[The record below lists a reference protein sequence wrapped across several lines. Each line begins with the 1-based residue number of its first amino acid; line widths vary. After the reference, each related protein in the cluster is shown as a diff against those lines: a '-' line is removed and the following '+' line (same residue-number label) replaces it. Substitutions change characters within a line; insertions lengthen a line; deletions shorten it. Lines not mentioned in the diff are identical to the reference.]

1 VNQAGPRDGSAADA
15 RSPRIDAHH
24 HLWDIESGAYDWPTP
39 ADGAIYRTFTVDD
52 LATLVADGRIDGTV
66 LVQTVNTLAET
77 DAMLELATIVPWIRG
92 VVGWVPLDDPAEAS
106 RQLDARAGGAL
117 RGIRHLIHHEPDPD
131 WVLRRPVFESLR
143 EVGRRGLAFDVV
155 AVFPEHLRHV
165 PVLAD
170 AVPDATFVIDHLANP
185 PYRRSGWDAWRRQLA
200 AAAGRPNVAA
210 KLSGL
215 TTAAGAGW
223 TAPELWPA
231 IDVALEAFGADRIMF
246 GSDWPVCLL
255 ESTYAEY
262 LAAIEGLLTALTV
275 DERASIM
282 GGAAARVYRL

>member
-1 VNQAGPRDGSAADA
+1 MIRTGAPDGAVADE

-24 HLWDIESGAYDWPTP
+24 HLWDIRSGAYAWPTP
-39 ADGAIYRTFTVDD
+39 AEGVIYRTFTVDD
-52 LATLVADGRIDGTV
+52 LAPLVAQGRIDGTV

-77 DAMLELATIVPWIRG
+77 DAMLELATSVPWIRG

-131 WVLRRPVFESLR
+131 WLLRRPVFESLR
-143 EVGRRGLAFDVV
+143 EVGRRRLAFDVV
-155 AVFPEHLRHV
+155 AVFPEHLHHV

-170 AVPDATFVIDHLANP
+170 AVPDAIFVIDHLANP
-185 PYRRSGWDAWRRQLA
+185 PYRRPGWDAWRLQLEA
-200 AAAGRPNVAA
+200 AAARPNVVA

-223 TAPELWPA
+223 TASELWPA
-231 IDVALEAFGADRIMF
+231 IDVALEAFGADRVMF

-255 ESTYAEY
+255 ESTYGEH
-262 LAAIEGLLTALTV
+262 LGAIEGLLANLTV

-282 GGAAARVYRL
+282 GDAAARTYRL